1 MGMDIKKYTSNMVR
15 YKNILL
21 NMDKK
26 RYPFP
31 CILVIRIFK
40 YNFFKQKIYQ
50 NFLFV
55 LYVIFILI
63 FKFKSF

>member
-50 NFLFV
+50 NFLFS
-55 LYVIFILI
+55 LI
-63 FKFKSF
+63 CYFYTDF